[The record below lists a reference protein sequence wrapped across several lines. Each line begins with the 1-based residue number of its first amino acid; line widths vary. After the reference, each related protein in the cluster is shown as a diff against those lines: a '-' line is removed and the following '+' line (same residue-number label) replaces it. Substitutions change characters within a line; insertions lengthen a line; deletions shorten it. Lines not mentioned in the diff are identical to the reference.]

1 MSETNTYADQLIETL
16 TAAADHLHDEVDLP
30 LSAIAD
36 AMHLGCGIPHSIFGL
51 DIPTTDYRPE
61 PSDPDVPA
69 VRTLGLIGAGTM
81 SQGIARAALQAGID
95 VRIVARDP
103 ERAAAARDAVTAEIH
118 EQAAQV
124 DSSSDIEALA
134 GADVIIEAIS
144 EDLASK
150 QRMLA
155 DIERIVPEDTVLATT
170 TSSLAI
176 SDIASALAEPRRLVG
191 LHFFN
196 PADRNRLVEVVSGA
210 APPDHLAR
218 TRQLV
223 AQLGKCLVDVPDAP
237 GFIVNRVLIPYLNA
251 VFDLVDQG
259 APLREI
265 DLDIRRRYRVPVGPA
280 RLAGI
285 IGADVVLA
293 IQTSLHQRLGR
304 PELQPARALQ
314 AMVDRGVLG
323 SKTGH
328 MFPTAMTD
336 GD

>member
-16 TAAADHLHDEVDLP
+16 TEAADQLHDEVDLP
-30 LSAIAD
+30 LSVIAD
-36 AMHLGCGIPHSIFGL
+36 AMDLGCGIPHSVFGL
-51 DIPTTDYRPE
+51 DAPSGDYHPE
-61 PSDPDVPA
+61 PPDSSA

-95 VRIVARDP
+95 VRIVARDQ
-103 ERAAAARDAVTAEIH
+103 ERAVAARDAVIADIQEPTARI
-118 EQAAQV
+118 V
-124 DSSSDIEALA
+124 SSSDVEAFV

-150 QRMLA
+150 QRILA
-155 DIERIVPEDTVLATT
+155 DIEGIVPEDTVLATT

-196 PADRNRLVEVVSGA
+196 PADRNRLVEVVSGS
-210 APPDHLAR
+210 APSDHLAR
-218 TRQLV
+218 ARQLA

-265 DLDIRRRYRVPVGPA
+265 DLDVRRRYRVPVGPA

-304 PELQPARALQ
+304 PELQPAHALRT
-314 AMVDRGVLG
+314 MVDRGVLG

>member
-1 MSETNTYADQLIETL
+1 MSETNIYADRLIETL
-16 TAAADHLHDEVDLP
+16 TASADHLRDEVDLP
-30 LSAIAD
+30 LSVIAD
-36 AMHLGCGIPHSIFGL
+36 AMHLGCGIPHSVFGL
-51 DIPTTDYRPE
+51 DARMSDYHPE
-61 PSDPDVPA
+61 PPDPDVPA

-81 SQGIARAALQAGID
+81 SQGIARVALQTGIN
-95 VRIVARDP
+95 VRIAARDP
-103 ERAAAARDAVTAEIH
+103 ERAAGARDAVIAEIH
-118 EQAAQV
+118 EPTARV
-124 DSSSDIEALA
+124 GSSSDIGALA
-134 GADVIIEAIS
+134 GADIIIEAIS

-155 DIERIVPEDTVLATT
+155 DIERIVPGGTVLATT

-210 APPDHLAR
+210 APQEHLAR
-218 TRQLV
+218 TRRLV

-251 VFDLVDQG
+251 IFELLDQG

-293 IQTSLHQRLGR
+293 IQTSLYQRLAR
-304 PELQPARALQ
+304 PELRPARALQ

-328 MFPTAMTD
+328 MFPAVMTD